1 MFIDMGD
8 GQGVREVVDETLHT
22 FKESVMLALVIAS
35 FYAHPHVHY
44 WSNGVA
50 QLMNT
55 IIELGYAIGPLVNMG
70 MSIETGNGKC

>member
-35 FYAHPHVHY
+35 FYAHLNVH
-44 WSNGVA
+44 
-50 QLMNT
+50 
-55 IIELGYAIGPLVNMG
+55 
-70 MSIETGNGKC
+70 